1 MKARLPVIM
10 LGLLAVTGVAGVAS
24 GAEPSAS
31 TTQAQSFTLQRGEHL
46 SGLCAQIRQAG
57 INVTVPD
64 CVRQILFANRD
75 WFAQRFGY
83 VWKDPQSVNLDSAVR
98 LWSEIPYV
106 MPVGLVAGKPMATEP
121 APEAQP
127 PRTAAGASPSGHFDP
142 QGKAPSTFTI
152 ELRKGLKATL
162 PFEDRRDFEEAK
174 KGFIAEPPYKQIM
187 ADAGHVAWDM
197 GSYQWLL
204 GGKDFESINP
214 SLQRQA
220 VLNMAYG
227 LYEVVPGR
235 IYQVRGYD
243 LANISFI
250 KGDTGW
256 IIFDPLT
263 AKETARAALDF
274 INEKLGKRPVV
285 GVVYSHSHVDHFGG
299 VRGVVDEAD
308 VASGKVM
315 VIAPSGF
322 MDAAIAENVFAGNA
336 MSRRTQW
343 QYAVLL
349 QRNPFGHVDQAIG
362 KNVANGNT
370 GLIAPN
376 RLVSEEFE
384 EITLDGVKMVFQNAP
399 DTEAP
404 VEMNTYFPQFKALWS
419 SEIITGTIHNIYTI
433 RGAAVRNAINWS
445 KEINEALYKFGQEAE
460 VMFASH
466 SWPRWGNERIQE
478 VLRAQRDAYANLNNQ
493 ALHYANLGVTIN
505 EIQNVYE
512 VPKSLREQWAA
523 RSYHGDVQNNARAVI
538 NRFLG
543 HYDGNPTNLIPLSP
557 ADSAPL
563 YVEMMGGAEKILAR
577 GQQLYDEGA
586 YLYATEILNKLV
598 FAEPKNQAARR
609 LLADT
614 FEQLGYQA
622 ESTSVRNSFL
632 QGAYELRNGLPGGVP
647 PRSTGPDVVRAMS
660 TEQWLDFVG
669 ISMDPKKAEGL
680 KFTINLVTPDNGEQY
695 AVEMSNATLT
705 TIKGFQAKN
714 PDLTITVNRADLNG
728 VMMGQTSFDDLI
740 KAGKAKFDGD
750 RTGFDQLRSILV
762 PFTPDFEI
770 LPGTALRQHANPPKP
785 FEVRYQI
792 DLDYD

>member
-1 MKARLPVIM
+1 M
-10 LGLLAVTGVAGVAS
+10 
-24 GAEPSAS
+24 
-31 TTQAQSFTLQRGEHL
+31 
-46 SGLCAQIRQAG
+46 
-57 INVTVPD
+57 
-64 CVRQILFANRD
+64 
-75 WFAQRFGY
+75 
-83 VWKDPQSVNLDSAVR
+83 
-98 LWSEIPYV
+98 
-106 MPVGLVAGKPMATEP
+106 
-121 APEAQP
+121 
-127 PRTAAGASPSGHFDP
+127 
-142 QGKAPSTFTI
+142 
-152 ELRKGLKATL
+152 
-162 PFEDRRDFEEAK
+162 
-174 KGFIAEPPYKQIM
+174 
-187 ADAGHVAWDM
+187 
-197 GSYQWLL
+197 
-204 GGKDFESINP
+204 
-214 SLQRQA
+214 
-220 VLNMAYG
+220 
-227 LYEVVPGR
+227 
-235 IYQVRGYD
+235 
-243 LANISFI
+243 
-250 KGDTGW
+250 
-256 IIFDPLT
+256 
-263 AKETARAALDF
+263 
-274 INEKLGKRPVV
+274 

-308 VASGKVM
+308 VKSGKIM
-315 VIAPSGF
+315 LIAPEGF
-322 MDAAIAENVFAGNA
+322 MDAAISENVFAGNA
-336 MSRRTQW
+336 MTRRTQW

-349 QRNPFGHVDQAIG
+349 ERNPFGHVDQAIG
-362 KNVANGNT
+362 KNVASGNV

-376 RLVSEEFE
+376 RLVSKDFE
-384 EITLDGVKMVFQNAP
+384 EITLDGVTMVFQNAP

-478 VLRAQRDAYANLNNQ
+478 VLRAQRDTYANLNNQ

-512 VPKSLREQWAA
+512 VPKSLQQQWAA

-563 YVEMMGGAEKILAR
+563 YVDMMGGAEKILVRA
-577 GQQLYDEGA
+577 QQLYDEGA
-586 YLYATEILNKLV
+586 YLYATEILDKLV
-598 FAEPKNQAARR
+598 FAEPHNQAARR

-632 QGAYELRNGLPGGVP
+632 QGAFELRNGLPGGVP

-660 TEQWLDFVG
+660 TEQWLDFVA
-669 ISMDPKKAEGL
+669 ISTDPKKAEGL
-680 KFTINLVTPDNGEQY
+680 EFTINLVTPDNGEQY
-695 AVEMSNATLT
+695 VVEMRTATLT

-714 PDLTITVNRADLNG
+714 ADLTITVNRADLNG
-728 VMMGQTSFDDLI
+728 VMMGQASFDDLI

-770 LPGTALRQHANPPKP
+770 LPGTAPKEYANPPKP
-785 FEVRYQI
+785 FEVLQQI
-792 DLDYD
+792 DLEHD

>member
-1 MKARLPVIM
+1 MGSPFRGIVA
-10 LGLLAVTGVAGVAS
+10 LAMAAALAAPLMSCTGIAQ
-24 GAEPSAS
+24 
-31 TTQAQSFTLQRGEHL
+31 TTGTAQADPAAAL
-46 SGLCAQIRQAG
+46 AQ
-57 INVTVPD
+57 TP
-64 CVRQILFANRD
+64 
-75 WFAQRFGY
+75 
-83 VWKDPQSVNLDSAVR
+83 
-98 LWSEIPYV
+98 
-106 MPVGLVAGKPMATEP
+106 
-121 APEAQP
+121 
-127 PRTAAGASPSGHFDP
+127 GASLMPADGGASVAKHFDP
-142 QGKAPSTFTI
+142 LGQPPSKFTL
-152 ELRKGLKATL
+152 ELRNGVKAEL
-162 PFEDRRDFEEAK
+162 PFADKRDFDEAK
-174 KGFIAEPPYKQIM
+174 RGFIAEPPYTKIM

-197 GSYQWLL
+197 GSYGWLL
-204 GGKDFESINP
+204 TGKDFESIHP

-274 INEKLGKRPVV
+274 INGKLGKRPVV

-308 VASGKVM
+308 VVSGKVM
-315 VIAPSGF
+315 LIAPEHF
-322 MDAAIAENVFAGNA
+322 LEAAISENVFAGNA
-336 MSRRTQW
+336 MTRRSQW
-343 QYAVLL
+343 QYSVLL
-349 QRNPFGHVDQAIG
+349 QRHPNGHVDQAIG
-362 KNVANGNT
+362 KNIASGNV

-376 RLVSEEFE
+376 RLVGRDFE
-384 EITLDGVKMVFQNAP
+384 EITLDGVRMVFQNAP

-404 VEMNTYFPQFKALWS
+404 VEMNTYFPQFKALWAA
-419 SEIITGTIHNIYTI
+419 EIITGTIHNIYTI
-433 RGAAVRNAINWS
+433 RGAAVRNALNWS

-466 SWPRWGNERIQE
+466 SWPRWGNARIQE

-493 ALHYANLGVTIN
+493 ALHYANRGVTIN

-523 RSYHGDVQNNARAVI
+523 RSYHGDVQNNVRGVI

-557 ADSAPL
+557 KDSAPL
-563 YVEMMGGAEKILAR
+563 YVEMMGGSAKINAKGEELIAQ
-577 GQQLYDEGA
+577 GK
-586 YLYATEILNKLV
+586 YLHATEILNKLV
-598 FAEPKNQAARR
+598 FAEPQNQAARR
-609 LLADT
+609 LLADA

-622 ESTSVRNSFL
+622 ESTSTRNSFL
-632 QGAYELRNGLPGGVP
+632 QGAFELRNGLPGGVP

-660 TEQWLDFVG
+660 TEQWLDFIG
-669 ISMDPKKAEGL
+669 ISLDPKRAEGMRFL
-680 KFTINLVTPDNGEQY
+680 INLVTPDNGERY

-705 TIKGFQAKN
+705 SIKGFQAKN
-714 PDLTITVNRADLNG
+714 ADLTVTVNRADLNQ
-728 VMMGQTSFDDLI
+728 VMMGVASFDDLI
-740 KAGKAKFDGD
+740 KAGKAKFEGN

-770 LPGTALRQHANPPKP
+770 LPGTAPKQRAAPPKP
-785 FEVRYQI
+785 FEVR
-792 DLDYD
+792 DLVNPLVGD